1 MNKKADTLSA
11 GLIGLVI
18 FIFILWFFV
27 KDDNT
32 SAASNSATAA
42 QTTTQ
47 ATENSPSSEAAA
59 SAVYAALIQ
68 FQPEDIVKPTTKMPI
83 ACLDKESL
91 NEMIQ
96 HYVNNET
103 TKAKGYINTTDNPS
117 APCIIL
123 KSNIKYKVISAEYP
137 NPNAPD
143 AGYIEIVPK
152 STVAAQSGFWTVST
166 GFERIN

>member
-32 SAASNSATAA
+32 SATSNSTAAA

-47 ATENSPSSEAAA
+47 ATESPSSEAAA

-68 FQPEDIVKPTTKMPI
+68 FQPEDIIKPTTKTPI
-83 ACLDKESL
+83 ACLNKENLDAMIEHYSR
-91 NEMIQ
+91 NEI
-96 HYVNNET
+96 
-103 TKAKGYINTTDNPS
+103 TKAKGFINTSENPS
-117 APCIIL
+117 GPCAIL
-123 KSNIKYKVISAEYP
+123 KSNINYKVISVYYP

-152 STVAAQSGFWTVST
+152 NIEASDHGLWTVSAA
-166 GFERIN
+166 FEKAD